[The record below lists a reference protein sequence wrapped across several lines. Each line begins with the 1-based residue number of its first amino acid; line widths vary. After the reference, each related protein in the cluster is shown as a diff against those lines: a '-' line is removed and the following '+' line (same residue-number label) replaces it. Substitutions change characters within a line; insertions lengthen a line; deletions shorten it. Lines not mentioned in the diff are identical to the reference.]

1 MNKKIIE
8 TEERTIDCSFNKEK
22 DYRSRLTMIDLY
34 RRILRGAKYAQDNFI
49 DAIQRFTGLA
59 SDDLQLVQ
67 RSAI

>member
-8 TEERTIDCSFNKEK
+8 TEERTIDCSFKKK

-34 RRILRGAKYAQDNFI
+34 RRILRGTKYAQDNFI